1 MRKIYGGPF
10 GNYEAGTG
18 GAVLNA
24 CVRQEG
30 RPLTVVENYVI
41 GSNGNLYKDHGAKVI
56 AATYVWDGDEI
67 VFDWKTA

>member
-10 GNYEAGTG
+10 GSYEAGTG

-24 CVRQEG
+24 CVRQES
-30 RPLTVVENYVI
+30 RPLNTVEDYVLSGDGTLMARH
-41 GSNGNLYKDHGAKVI
+41 GSTRVV
-56 AATYVWDGDEI
+56 ATYVWEGDEI

>member
-10 GNYEAGTG
+10 GNYEAGTA

-24 CVRQEG
+24 CVRQEK
-30 RPLTVVENYVI
+30 RPLHAVENYVI
-41 GSNGNLYKDHGAKVI
+41 GGSGKLYKDHGSKVI